1 MMNNHLNDFIRS
13 SRTLAINAQL
23 EAISF
28 AEFWQDVAVQAVW
41 IQKSPQSIWALWE
54 QDSYD
59 FLVLL
64 FAGLVAKKRILLPP
78 NRVTQ
83 LEQDFRKQDIHFL
96 SRQFGI
102 SPIQMMPIPE
112 WNNETLNQAHIDFY
126 TSGSTGQPKRIERNL
141 AQLLSEV
148 QGLDQTFPLAE
159 NSIALATVSHQ
170 HIYGLLFKV
179 LWPLVTGRCFYS
191 PQLGFPEDVVIMQQ
205 RFAASNRQNYVI
217 SSPALLKRWN
227 KDMVLKACEAVF
239 SSGGKLESGIRP
251 QLNYAVTEILGSSET
266 GGIAYRHQDYAA
278 WQAFADVNIQIE
290 QAHLQVKTAH
300 AYTEQWIET
309 GDLARWQQSDNTTLG
324 FELLGR
330 ADRLIKLEEKRLSLD
345 AIEQVIQSQFQ
356 VEQCHALVVEHQ
368 QRQLL
373 ACIVVLNADA
383 RASLKLLGKRQFVSQ
398 LKHQLSHALERI
410 AIPRLWRFLTD
421 IPHNSQSKRDKHYLK
436 SLFQPMLYPVV
447 LQRIA
452 LETEHCWTL
461 EFSPELECFR
471 GHFPTQPI
479 YPGVG
484 QIGFVD
490 AFAKQIWADLDWCS
504 GYEQLKF
511 QHVILPYSVIA
522 MKLTRK
528 QHKISFEL
536 RQQDQTMA
544 SGRLLFALKCKGEES
559 ST

>member
-1 MMNNHLNDFIRS
+1 MMNNHFNDFIGS
-13 SRTLAINAQL
+13 SRTLAINADFK
-23 EAISF
+23 AISF
-28 AEFWQDVAVQAVW
+28 ADFWQDVAVQAVW
-41 IQKSPQSIWALWE
+41 IEQSLQPVWALWE

-64 FAGLVAKKRILLPP
+64 FAGLIAKKRILLPP
-78 NRVTQ
+78 NRVAQ
-83 LEQDFRKQDIHFL
+83 LEQDFREQDIHFL
-96 SRQFGI
+96 SRQL
-102 SPIQMMPIPE
+102 STTSIQTIQIPE
-112 WNNETLNQAHIDFY
+112 WNCETLNQACIDFY
-126 TSGSTGQPKRIERNL
+126 TSGSTGEPKRIERTL
-141 AQLLSEV
+141 AQLLREV
-148 QGLDQTFPLAE
+148 QGLDQTFALAE
-159 NSIALATVSHQ
+159 LSIALATVSHQ

-179 LWPLVTGRCFYS
+179 LWPLATGRSFYS

-205 RFAASNRQNYVI
+205 RFAAHNMSNYVI

-227 KDMVLKACEAVF
+227 KDIVLKTCDVVF

-251 QLNYAVTEILGSSET
+251 HLNEAITEILGSSET
-266 GGIAYRHQDYAA
+266 GGIAYRHQDHAA
-278 WQAFADVNIQIE
+278 WQAFADVEIQIE
-290 QAHLQVKTAH
+290 QEHLQVKTTH
-300 AYTEQWIET
+300 AYTNQWIAT
-309 GDLARWQQSDNTTLG
+309 GDLAKWQQLDNTTQG

-345 AIEQVIQSQFQ
+345 AIEQSIQSQPEVQ
-356 VEQCHALVVEHQ
+356 QCHALIVEHE

-373 ACIVVLNADA
+373 ACIVVLKADA
-383 RASLKLLGKRQFVSQ
+383 RESLKQLGKHQFVSQ
-398 LKHQLSHALERI
+398 LKHQLSHGLERI

-421 IPHNSQSKRDKHYLK
+421 IPHNSQSKLDKHYLK

-447 LQRIA
+447 LHRIS

-461 EFSPELECFR
+461 EFSPELECFK

-484 QIGFVD
+484 QVGFVE

-511 QHVILPYSVIA
+511 QHVIPPYSVIT
-522 MKLTRK
+522 MKLIRK

-544 SGRLLFALKCKGEES
+544 SGRLLFALKSTGEES